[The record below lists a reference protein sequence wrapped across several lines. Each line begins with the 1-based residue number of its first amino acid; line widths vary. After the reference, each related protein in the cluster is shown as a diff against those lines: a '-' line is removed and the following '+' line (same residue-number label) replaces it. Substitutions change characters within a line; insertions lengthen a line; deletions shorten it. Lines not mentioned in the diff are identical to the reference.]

1 MESLQWTLLA
11 VVRSLLSNWSWI
23 RSQPDTGWQVFEK
36 ILAIS
41 ADVGTIAASIL
52 AFYLFLAKGSEI
64 RAMVRAIANFA
75 HQGSLGEIRQKLDV
89 IASLRVLDDQEEI
102 VSVFHDICGQIDGNP
117 KLKDNFDALTRR
129 VRKHAGARLSLTEPQ
144 KRALVSE
151 LREKLR
157 HSDVSSIADAMGDSA
172 K

>member
-1 MESLQWTLLA
+1 VDSSGEPFDWGWAVSTLGAGWNVLEK
-11 VVRSLLSNWSWI
+11 VLS
-23 RSQPDTGWQVFEK
+23 V
-36 ILAIS
+36 A
-41 ADVGTIAASIL
+41 ADIGTIAASIL
-52 AFYLFLAKGSEI
+52 AFYLFVAKGSEL
-64 RAMVRAIANFA
+64 RSMLRAIANFA
-75 HQGSLGEIRQKLDV
+75 HQGSLGEIRQKLDL
-89 IASLRVLDDQEEI
+89 IASLRVQDDQEEI

-117 KLKDNFDALTRR
+117 KLKDHFDALTKR

-157 HSDVSSIADAMGDSA
+157 HSDISSMADAMGDSV

>member
-1 MESLQWTLLA
+1 
-11 VVRSLLSNWSWI
+11 
-23 RSQPDTGWQVFEK
+23 VFEK
-36 ILAIS
+36 ILS
-41 ADVGTIAASIL
+41 VLADIATIAASCL

-64 RAMVRAIANFA
+64 RSMLRAIANFA

-89 IASLRVLDDQEEI
+89 IASLRVRDDQDEI
-102 VSVFHDICGQIDGNP
+102 ISVFHDICGQIDGNP
-117 KLKDNFDALTRR
+117 KLKDHFDAITKR
-129 VRKHAGARLSLTEPQ
+129 VRRQAGGRLALTEPQ

-157 HSDVSSIADAMGDSA
+157 HSDVSNIADAMGDSE